1 MGPSGAITAPLVWF
15 LLACWIR
22 RKESVNHQE
31 TKMVDEKRGPQ
42 PGTPQARHGGEAVK
56 QKYGAKFYSQI
67 GKKGGEAVKLEKGPE
82 FYAQIGKKG
91 GEATK
96 RSHGSKFYAEIGRKG
111 GEKGGAKGSRRRSA

>member
-1 MGPSGAITAPLVWF
+1 MV
-15 LLACWIR
+15 LACLLVQTSQGSFVAINNWKAR
-22 RKESVNHQE
+22 DA
-31 TKMVDEKRGPQ
+31 MVDEKRGPQ

-67 GKKGGEAVKLEKGPE
+67 GKKGGEAVKQEKGPE

-96 RSHGSKFYAEIGRKG
+96 RSHGSKFYAEILTILKG
-111 GEKGGAKGSRRRSA
+111 A